1 MRRLCPKP
9 PQLPHRFIGLTAGVG
24 AIVVKILDGQE
35 EERASFIAADI
46 PLKRKTQE
54 LYNELV
60 VLSSVC
66 ALKCLC
72 SQVFVLSSVLFV
84 LSSVLFVLPKI
95 LMNIKFSYDH
105 IPFRMI

>member
-9 PQLPHRFIGLTAGVG
+9 PQLPQRFIGLTAGVG

-60 VLSSVC
+60 VLSNAVVLLSV
-66 ALKCLC
+66 CLC
-72 SQVFVLSSVLFV
+72 SQVFCLCSQ
-84 LSSVLFVLPKI
+84 K
-95 LMNIKFSYDH
+95 Y
-105 IPFRMI
+105 

>member
-9 PQLPHRFIGLTAGVG
+9 PQLPQRFIGLTAGVG

-66 ALKCLC
+66 ALKC
-72 SQVFVLSSVLFV
+72 FVCALKCFV
-84 LSSVLFVLPKI
+84 CAPKNINEHQI
-95 LMNIKFSYDH
+95 LL
-105 IPFRMI
+105 

>member
-9 PQLPHRFIGLTAGVG
+9 PQLPQRFIGLTAGFG
-24 AIVVKILDGQE
+24 AIVVKIFDGQE

-66 ALKCLC
+66 LC
-72 SQVFVLSSVLFV
+72 SQVFV

-95 LMNIKFSYDH
+95 LMNIKFSYDDH
-105 IPFRMI
+105 FLWDGLG